1 VVDRIRVLIADDE
14 QAIRESLASV
24 IESDPSLEIV
34 GSAQD
39 AQGAIDL
46 AAWRLPDVALLDVR
60 MPGGGPRA
68 AAEIARLSPSTRMLA
83 LSAVEDRES
92 VLAMI
97 RAGALSY
104 VGKTASNEEI
114 LSAIHGTA
122 EGGTRLSPKA
132 VDGVFEAIADT
143 AEGDGSPNGNRTSLE
158 RDPREEIARIIERRA
173 VELAFQPLAD
183 LQTLRVV
190 AVEALPRFR
199 TRPMRPPVTWFTE
212 AAKHGSLVDLELVA
226 LTAAIGRMEMLPSD
240 AFLAVSVSSETAVSD
255 RFHDLLRG
263 AELNRIALELKE
275 YSAAHE
281 ELPTGALDELRAG
294 GVRVAVHHA
303 GSGPWSLRH
312 VVRLAPDLIKVDV
325 STLREMIADPA
336 GHEPVSS
343 IIGFGIDI
351 GAAIVADGVETEP
364 EIEMLRGLGID
375 LAQGNYLARPGQ
387 IPSGGGAW
395 GRTTLSA
402 DPTAIAG

>member
-1 VVDRIRVLIADDE
+1 MDRIRVLIADDE

-122 EGGTRLSPKA
+122 EGGTRLSPRA
-132 VDGVFEAIADT
+132 VNGVFEAIADT
-143 AEGDGSPNGNRTSLE
+143 AADDESSDDHGSSLKK
-158 RDPREEIARIIERRA
+158 DPLEEIVRIIERRA

-199 TRPMRPPVTWFTE
+199 TRPMRPPETWFAE
-212 AAKHGSLVDLELVA
+212 AARHGSLVDLELVA

-240 AFLAVSVSSETAVSD
+240 TFLAVSISSETAVSD
-255 RFHDLLRG
+255 PFRDLIRG
-263 AELNRIALELKE
+263 AALNRIALELTE
-275 YSAAHE
+275 YSADH

-294 GVRVAVHHA
+294 GVRVAVHQA
-303 GSGPWSLRH
+303 GSGPWSLRP
-312 VVRLAPDLIKVDV
+312 VARLAPDLIKVDM
-325 STLREMIADPA
+325 STLREMSADPTV
-336 GHEPVSS
+336 HESVSS
-343 IIGFGIDI
+343 IIRFAIDI
-351 GAAIVADGVETEP
+351 GATVVADGVETEQ

-402 DPTAIAG
+402 DPTAIAT

>member
-1 VVDRIRVLIADDE
+1 MDRIRVLIADDE

-122 EGGTRLSPKA
+122 EGGTRLSPRA
-132 VDGVFEAIADT
+132 VNGVFEAIADT
-143 AEGDGSPNGNRTSLE
+143 AADDGSSDDHGSSLKK
-158 RDPREEIARIIERRA
+158 DPLEEIVRIIERRA

-199 TRPMRPPVTWFTE
+199 TRPMRPPETWFAE
-212 AAKHGSLVDLELVA
+212 AARHGSLVDLELVA

-240 AFLAVSVSSETAVSD
+240 AFLAASISSETIVSD
-255 RFHDLLRG
+255 RFRDLLRG

-275 YSAAHE
+275 YSADHE

-303 GSGPWSLRH
+303 GSGPWSLLP
-312 VVRLAPDLIKVDV
+312 VVRLAPNLIKVDM
-325 STLREMIADPA
+325 STLRETSADPA

-343 IIGFGIDI
+343 IIGFAVDI
-351 GAAIVADGVETEP
+351 GAAVVADGVETER

-402 DPTAIAG
+402 DPTAIAT

>member
-1 VVDRIRVLIADDE
+1 VDRIRVLIADDE

-68 AAEIARLSPSTRMLA
+68 AAEIARLSPTTRVLA

-97 RAGALSY
+97 RAGALGY

-114 LSAIHGTA
+114 LGAIHGTA
-122 EGGTRLSPKA
+122 EGGTRLSPRA
-132 VDGVFEAIADT
+132 VNGVFEAIAET
-143 AEGDGSPNGNRTSLE
+143 ADGEGAPNGNEPSP

-199 TRPMRPPVTWFTE
+199 TRPMRPPETWFAE
-212 AAKHGSLVDLELVA
+212 AARHGSLVDLELVA

-240 AFLAVSVSSETAVSD
+240 TFLAVSVSSETAVSD
-255 RFHDLLRG
+255 PFRDLIRG
-263 AELNRIALELKE
+263 AALNRIALELTE
-275 YSAAHE
+275 YSADH

-294 GVRVAVHHA
+294 GVRVAVHQA
-303 GSGPWSLRH
+303 GSGPWSLRP
-312 VVRLAPDLIKVDV
+312 VARLAPDLIKVDM
-325 STLREMIADPA
+325 STLRETSADPTVD
-336 GHEPVSS
+336 EPASS
-343 IIGFGIDI
+343 VIGFAFDT
-351 GAAIVADGVETEP
+351 GATVVADGVETDQEA
-364 EIEMLRGLGID
+364 EALRRLGID

-402 DPTAIAG
+402 DPTAIAT